1 MHAGANAYSRT
12 AQAVADPR
20 DLEAQLLLKAAT
32 GIQAYIDG
40 KVTAQKQIVDAIN
53 YNLKVWRLF
62 STAVGDPKNLLP
74 DEIKGNVTNLGVF
87 VIGHSLTQ
95 LAASEIDAEALKIL
109 VTINRELAAGLR
121 GSAAA

>member
-1 MHAGANAYSRT
+1 MHAGANAYSRI

-40 KVTAQKQIVDAIN
+40 KVSSQKQIVEAIN
-53 YNLKVWRLF
+53 YNLKVWKLF
-62 STAVGDPKNLLP
+62 STAMGDPKNPLP
-74 DEIKGNVTNLGVF
+74 DDIKSNVVNLGVF
-87 VIGHSLTQ
+87 VIGHSLNQ
-95 LAASEIDAEALKIL
+95 LTASEIDAESLKIL
-109 VTINRELAAGLR
+109 VKINSDLAAGLR